1 MGVSLRHLSPSSFW
15 VSRRPRVSSSILSF
29 LVPRR
34 RILCTSRLKMCVCS
48 IALFRKK
55 VAIIKGNAG
64 YSTATDCG
72 GSHGFHHSG
81 HQRSSSVEFSG
92 EWKLNLGSKTAR
104 MVPPTVKEAGAVSAW
119 REEVNN
125 KLRGRNREYANNQDD
140 AFGNGSYILKGFVP
154 KIDDVHSYGNG
165 QNFDY
170 NLKPGTDITTLG
182 RELNGFMQTNSIRG
196 SVIALPSKDIEVGE
210 TTDVTL
216 KPLNSDTTL
225 DNASYKKTATISKVE
240 KCTNLSQVRANLK
253 KIYNRVRVVDNVSS
267 AKETVALLMNQY
279 RNLVHACDTEVSRID
294 VKTETPVDHGEM
306 ICFSIY
312 CGSEADFGDGK
323 SCIWVDVLGEN
334 GRDILAEFKPFFED
348 SSINKVWHNYSFDN
362 HIIRNYGIKLSGFH
376 GDTMH
381 MARLW
386 DSSRR
391 ISGGYSLEALTS
403 DPKVLGGTET
413 KEEAELFGKISMKK
427 IFGKGKLKKMDQKEN
442 W

>member
-1 MGVSLRHLSPSSFW
+1 MICR
-15 VSRRPRVSSSILSF
+15 
-29 LVPRR
+29 
-34 RILCTSRLKMCVCS
+34 
-48 IALFRKK
+48 K

-104 MVPPTVKEAGAVSAW
+104 MVPPTVKQAGAVSAW

-196 SVIALPSKDIEVGE
+196 SVVALPSKDIEVGE

-279 RNLVHACDTEVSRID
+279 RNLVHACDTEVLGHVFANTLLFTWPRNAYVLD
-294 VKTETPVDHGEM
+294 V
-306 ICFSIY
+306 
-312 CGSEADFGDGK
+312 
-323 SCIWVDVLGEN
+323 
-334 GRDILAEFKPFFED
+334 
-348 SSINKVWHNYSFDN
+348 
-362 HIIRNYGIKLSGFH
+362 
-376 GDTMH
+376 
-381 MARLW
+381 
-386 DSSRR
+386 
-391 ISGGYSLEALTS
+391 
-403 DPKVLGGTET
+403 
-413 KEEAELFGKISMKK
+413 
-427 IFGKGKLKKMDQKEN
+427 
-442 W
+442 